1 MFLALFMPVIRLLAA
16 TSLDVGGINFWR
28 VHGISTS
35 LDGHPDSRCKVTGKS
50 MKFSRR
56 KFLHAAAGAAALPA
70 FSRFALAQ
78 AYPMRPVHLIVG
90 FPAGGVSDIIARL
103 TANWLSERLGQPF
116 VVENRP
122 GAGANVATEI
132 VARGSPDGYTL
143 LQAQGSNG
151 WNATLYDNLNFVF
164 VRDIAPVA
172 SVARTPAVLEVNP
185 AVPVKTV
192 VEFIDYAKTNPA
204 IINLAAVGQGS
215 APQLYGELF
224 KMMTGINLPQVQY
237 RNSGPYTDLVAGRV
251 QAIFDPIASSMG
263 YIKAGQLRP
272 LGVTT
277 ATRIETLPD
286 VPPIGDS
293 VPGYEASGWQGLG
306 APANTPPEII
316 ALLNK
321 QIAAALADPAF
332 KARLFDLGMQPFTT
346 TPAEFGKFIAEQ
358 TEKWAR
364 VIRTADLKAE

>member
-1 MFLALFMPVIRLLAA
+1 MAYQRPVTDTQFGASRVEANAA
-16 TSLDVGGINFWR
+16 KL
-28 VHGISTS
+28 
-35 LDGHPDSRCKVTGKS
+35 
-50 MKFSRR
+50 SRR
-56 KFLHAAAGAAALPA
+56 KLLHVTVGAVALPA
-70 FSRFALAQ
+70 FSRFAQAQ
-78 AYPMRPVHLIVG
+78 TYPTRPVHLIVG
-90 FPAGGVSDIIARL
+90 FPAGGASDIIARL
-103 TANWLSERLGQPF
+103 TAQWLSERLGQPF

-132 VARGSPDGYTL
+132 VARAQPDGYTL

-192 VEFIDYAKTNPA
+192 AEFISYAKANPGK
-204 IINLAAVGQGS
+204 INLAAVGQGS

-224 KMMTGINLPQVQY
+224 KMMTDIDLPEVQY

-251 QAIFDPIASSMG
+251 HAIFDPIASSMG

-286 VPPIGDS
+286 IPPIGDF

-306 APANTPPEII
+306 APANTPSEII
-316 ALLNK
+316 AILNK
-321 QIAAALADPAF
+321 QIVAALTDRAF
-332 KARLFDLGMQPFTT
+332 TRRLLDLGMEPFQT
-346 TPAEFGKFIAEQ
+346 TPAEFGNFIGKQ
-358 TEKWAR
+358 TEKWAK
-364 VIRTADLKAE
+364 VIKTANIKPE

>member
-1 MFLALFMPVIRLLAA
+1 MAYQRLLTDSPLGAA
-16 TSLDVGGINFWR
+16 RSRASTIN
-28 VHGISTS
+28 
-35 LDGHPDSRCKVTGKS
+35 
-50 MKFSRR
+50 FSRR
-56 KFLHAAAGAAALPA
+56 RFLGVATGAAALPA

-78 AYPMRPVHLIVG
+78 TYPTRPVRLIVG
-90 FPAGGVSDIIARL
+90 YPAGGVSDIIARL
-103 TANWLSERLGQPF
+103 TARWLSERLDQPF

-122 GAGANVATEI
+122 GAAANVATEI
-132 VARGSPDGYTL
+132 VAGAHPDGYTL
-143 LQAQGSNG
+143 LQAQGSNC
-151 WNATLYDNLNFVF
+151 WNATLYENLNFIF

-172 SVARTPAVLEVNP
+172 SVARTPAVLEVSP
-185 AVPVKTV
+185 VVPVKTV
-192 VEFIDYAKTNPA
+192 AEFIGYAKANPGK
-204 IINLAAVGQGS
+204 INLAAVGQGS

-224 KMMTGINLPQVQY
+224 KMMTGIDLPQVQY
-237 RNSGPYTDLVAGRV
+237 RNSVPYTDLVAGRV

-263 YIKAGQLRP
+263 YIRAGQLQP

-286 VPPIGDS
+286 LPPIGDS

-321 QIAAALADPAF
+321 QIAAALADPTF
-332 KARLFDLGMQPFTT
+332 KVRLLDLGMQPFET

-358 TEKWAR
+358 TEKWAK
-364 VIRTADLKAE
+364 VISTADLKAE